1 MQELQ
6 KNMIDYFVICRRY
19 GGAWYDFISR
29 FNIEIR
35 DIDFNKCKLYKILDR
50 DFILL

>member
-1 MQELQ
+1 
-6 KNMIDYFVICRRY
+6 MILYH
-19 GGAWYDFISR
+19 GS
-29 FNIEIR
+29 NIEIR